1 MSNQVPVAV
10 AWQGLPSYA
19 ARLLRRV
26 VEERD
31 LAILGTS
38 GPQTQA
44 EILRI
49 LGREVIWLAGC
60 GKVTWQSLGL
70 PVPQWF
76 FVSGW
81 WNPQFNL
88 LAREAREAGAR
99 IIVMADTSRKHNLR
113 QAVASI
119 IFRMRWEALFDYAF
133 VPGAAAADLMG
144 FYGVPEHR
152 IRTGLYGA
160 DPQVFSAGPPLSA
173 RERDF
178 LFVGQF
184 IARKGLRELMES
196 VADLRR
202 AGARFTVAALGA
214 GQLEGA
220 LRTAAITVLPF
231 GDASHVAQE
240 MRKSRFLVLPSLEDH
255 WGVVVHEAAC
265 SGCGLIL
272 SDGVGAARDLLT
284 VDNGFLCRRGDSKS
298 LSHAMTAALQ
308 MPAGQLARCENASLH
323 IASCFGPGPFAA
335 AVGDILSRGGSG
347 APAQASMARHVRC
360 AP

>member
-1 MSNQVPVAV
+1 MSHQARVAF

-19 ARLLRRV
+19 AWLLKRV
-26 VEERD
+26 SEERD
-31 LAILGTS
+31 ISILGTP
-38 GPQTQA
+38 GPQRPA

-49 LGREVIWLAGC
+49 LGREIIWLG
-60 GKVTWQSLGL
+60 GSTNPTWQSLGL
-70 PVPQWF
+70 PVPQCF

-81 WNPQFNL
+81 SNPQFNL
-88 LAREAREAGAR
+88 LSREAREAGAC
-99 IIVMADTSRKHNLR
+99 IIVMADNSRKHNLC
-113 QAVASI
+113 QAVGSI
-119 IFRMRWEALFDYAF
+119 IFRMKWRSVFDYAF
-133 VPGAAAADLMG
+133 VPGAAATDLMR

-160 DPQVFSAGPPLSA
+160 DPQVFSAGPPLVA

-184 IARKGLRELMES
+184 LARKGLCELMES

-220 LRTAAITVLPF
+220 LRTAGITVLPF
-231 GDASHVAQE
+231 GDASYVGQE
-240 MRKSRFLVLPSLEDH
+240 MRNSKFLVLPSLEDH

-284 VDNGFLCRRGDSKS
+284 VNNGLLCRQGQSKS
-298 LSHAMTAALQ
+298 LSRAMTTALQ
-308 MPAGQLARCENASLH
+308 IPPDQLARYGNASLH
-323 IASCFGPGPFAA
+323 IASSFGPERFAE
-335 AVGDILSRGGSG
+335 AVSDILSRG
-347 APAQASMARHVRC
+347 PAQASTARHV
-360 AP
+360 